1 MLRREEVREA
11 LTGPVASVAT
21 PFLKDGRIDFDG
33 LRNVVDFVI
42 AAGSK
47 ALILTHGNS
56 LYTVLTDQ
64 EIAEVTKVVAEH
76 NAGRAMLVAADNMW
90 WTDKE
95 IEFAKYARE
104 VGADML
110 MVLPPDWAA
119 SCTPETMATHYAAV
133 AEHIPVMAVSGG
145 WIDHSVDF
153 ALETVKI
160 LSETVDGV
168 LALKDDSYDTWRGGG
183 NFGRKAGVMVY
194 DKWAIM
200 CVWKENFLD
209 AMHYG
214 CDGYLSPYLMFK
226 PTIAHKYWKA
236 IESGD
241 LLKARQVIT
250 DYEMPLYDVLKSC
263 RGGFDAAMHGIFE
276 LFGIVKRWRRKPYYS
291 LNDEEMDKLRDFFHR
306 MSLL

>member
-1 MLRREEVREA
+1 MISREEVREA

-21 PFLKDGRIDFDG
+21 PFHKDGRIDFDG
-33 LRNVVDFVI
+33 LRKFVDFII
-42 AAGSK
+42 AGGSK
-47 ALILTHGNS
+47 TLILTHGNS
-56 LYTVLTDQ
+56 LFTLLTDQ

-145 WIDHSVDF
+145 WIDHSVEF
-153 ALETVKI
+153 ALETLRVV
-160 LSETVDGV
+160 SETVDGV
-168 LALKDDSYDTWRGGG
+168 VALKDDSYDTWRKESD
-183 NFGRKAGVMVY
+183 FGKQAGRMVH

-200 CVWKENFLD
+200 CVWKRHFLD
-209 AMHYG
+209 ASPYG

-226 PTIAHKYWKA
+226 PTIAQKFWEA
-236 IESGD
+236 VASGD
-241 LLKARQVIT
+241 AAAARQVVAE
-250 DYEMPLYDVLKSC
+250 YETPLYDMLMACK
-263 RGGFDAAMHGIFE
+263 GGGDAAMHGIYE
-276 LFGIVKRWRRKPYYS
+276 LFGIAKRWRRPPYYN
-291 LNDEEMDKLRDFFHR
+291 LNDEEMDQLRSFFQTL
-306 MSLL
+306 SLL